1 MFDIGPAELLVLVVF
16 AVIVFGPERL
26 PQFARKAAQ
35 VLQYVR
41 TMAGSAQSQLRNELG
56 PGFENLDFADLNP
69 KAFVR
74 KHLLEDVDPI
84 MADVKE
90 DLKSMK
96 TLGKES
102 ADDFAEQIN
111 SVKSVSAGGPG
122 EVVAN
127 GVAHGGEEVGSHNLM
142 TKALPQKMLVHW
154 DRDAT

>member
-1 MFDIGPAELLVLVVF
+1 MFDIGPQEFLLLIVF
-16 AVIVFGPERL
+16 AVVIFGPEKL
-26 PQFARKAAQ
+26 PELARKAAH

-41 TMAGSAQSQLRNELG
+41 QLAGSAQTQLRSELG
-56 PGFENLDFADLNP
+56 PGFEDLDFADLNP

-84 MADVKE
+84 VADVKE

-96 TLGKES
+96 ALGKES
-102 ADDFAEQIN
+102 ADDFTDQIN
-111 SVKSVSAGGPG
+111 SVKSMSPGGPG
-122 EVVAN
+122 DVLTD
-127 GVAHGGEEVGSHNLM
+127 EVGSHDLM

>member
-1 MFDIGPAELLVLVVF
+1 MFDIGAPELLVLVVF
-16 AVIVFGPERL
+16 AVIIFGPERL
-26 PQFARKAAQ
+26 PQLARKAAH

-41 TMAGSAQSQLRNELG
+41 QMAGTAQAQLRSELG
-56 PGFENLDFADLNP
+56 PGFENLDFSDLNP

-84 MADVKE
+84 VADVKE
-90 DLKSMK
+90 DFKSMK
-96 TLGKES
+96 ALGKES
-102 ADDFAEQIN
+102 ADDFTEQIN

-122 EVVAN
+122 DVVTN
-127 GVAHGGEEVGSHNLM
+127 GVGSHDLM